1 MGINPATCSGP
12 GLCSMHGSDA
22 VVRSE
27 GNLMNKPL
35 TVGSALLVV
44 LTLAFASL
52 PAAETDQ
59 PTKKDLKRGAID
71 QIAVDTMT
79 RLFEEDP
86 KARELYRQAYGYAVF
101 DNVKVSVLITGGGG
115 VGVAIEKGSSRKT
128 YMKMAT
134 GGLNLGLGG
143 QSYQVVLL
151 FQDETTFN
159 DFIEKGWQAEA
170 GANAVA
176 GKKGANAEASFTHGL
191 AVYQLTSA
199 GAMLQADITGTK
211 YWKHRKLNTY

>member
-1 MGINPATCSGP
+1 MYKRLKIVS
-12 GLCSMHGSDA
+12 A
-22 VVRSE
+22 V
-27 GNLMNKPL
+27 
-35 TVGSALLVV
+35 LLVLA
-44 LTLAFASL
+44 LTSTYL
-52 PAAETDQ
+52 PAAETDE
-59 PTKKDLKRGAID
+59 PTKKDLKRDAID

-101 DNVKVSVLITGGGG
+101 DNLKISFGITGGGG

-143 QSYQVVLL
+143 QTYQVVLL
-151 FQDETTFN
+151 FQDETTFD
-159 DFIEKGWQAEA
+159 DFVEKGWQAEA

-211 YWKHRKLNTY
+211 YWKHKKLNTY